1 MQLIKG
7 IIAALSRDSRGVLH
21 IHFHR
26 GWRAYE
32 FWAVDNEAV
41 LLEEHDRLHG
51 AIMDISARPI
61 IIRINEVTDEVLEV
75 IKIEE

>member
-7 IIAALSRDSRGVLH
+7 RITALSRDSRGVLH

-26 GWRAYE
+26 GWRTYQL
-32 FWAVDNEAV
+32 WAVDNEAA

-51 AIMDISARPI
+51 AIMDMLARPI
-61 IIRINEVTDEVLEV
+61 IIRINEITDEVLEV